1 MKCLYC
7 QKEFEAK
14 RSTARFDTDVC
25 RVAYSRVGV
34 SVTKD
39 VPVSVTKTEDSVTKE
54 VSVTVSVTE
63 KKELKFTDEPI
74 EERVKSYRDL
84 YPDSTFVPNWVAHG
98 FASKEE
104 AIRNALMEVQ
114 KNKGIVSMGLGND

>member
-7 QKEFEAK
+7 QKEFTPK
-14 RSTARFDTDVC
+14 RSTARFDSDVC

-39 VPVSVTKTEDSVTKE
+39 VPVSVTKTEDSVTKD

-63 KKELKFTDEPI
+63 KKELRFTTEPI
-74 EERVKSYRDL
+74 EERIKMYKEL
-84 YPDSTFVPNWVAHG
+84 YPGYTFVPNWVVNG
-98 FASKEE
+98 FNSKEE
-104 AIRNALMEVQ
+104 AIKAAIKAVT
-114 KNKGIVSMGLGND
+114 KNQGIINMGLGND